1 MDFYLAAFAV
11 QYCNW
16 LIIGVLW
23 LIVFSACF
31 AATYSRI
38 QNKLKIKRQL
48 SRFFSICFL

>member
-1 MDFYLAAFAV
+1 MEFYLAAFAV

-23 LIVFSACF
+23 LIMFSAYF
-31 AATYSRI
+31 AAISSRI
-38 QNKLKIKRQL
+38 QNELKTKRQL

>member
-1 MDFYLAAFAV
+1 MDFYLADFAV

-23 LIVFSACF
+23 LGMFSACF
-31 AATYSRI
+31 AATSSQI
-38 QNKLKIKRQL
+38 QDKLKIKRQL